1 MVGRFERRHGLT
13 SVLRM
18 LGQLPVHRLSEKPPF
33 IETILKRSIMSTSTK
48 AQLAILDDY
57 FDIASSKFAQLRSRL
72 DVTSFP
78 KTLNARQDDDRKKLI
93 DRLQRFEIIST
104 MRERT
109 AFPVEVLKALPNLKL
124 LMTTGLKNASID
136 MKACKELGITVVG
149 ATGAG
154 RSTASSKP
162 KGNSLDSTTE
172 QTWALILGLARNTV
186 RDAVAIQQGGWET
199 SPATGLKGKT
209 IGLLGLG
216 KLGTMTAKIAKF
228 GFGMHV
234 LAWSAS
240 LTQAKADEQAESCG
254 LPKGAFHLASSK
266 EELIKAAD
274 ILSIHYVLSDRSRG
288 MVGAKELAAM
298 KKDAL
303 LINTSRGP
311 LIDEDAL
318 LQCLREGRIG
328 GVGLDVFDLEP
339 LPSDSAWRTT
349 KWGEGGASKV
359 LLSPH
364 MGYVEEDVMIRWYEE
379 TAENVERYLDGQE
392 VINKIA

>member
-1 MVGRFERRHGLT
+1 
-13 SVLRM
+13 M
-18 LGQLPVHRLSEKPPF
+18 LGQLPVHRLSEKPPL
-33 IETILKRSIMSTSTK
+33 IETILKRSAMSTSAK
-48 AQLAILDDY
+48 PQLAILDDY
-57 FDIASSKFAQLRSRL
+57 FGIAPSKFTQLSSKL

-78 KTLNARQDDDRKKLI
+78 ETLNARQEDDRKKLI
-93 DRLQRFEIIST
+93 NRLQPFEIIST

-109 AFPVEVLKALPNLKL
+109 AFPVEVLEALPNLKL
-124 LMTTGLKNASID
+124 LMTTGLKNASIN
-136 MKACKELGITVVG
+136 MNACKELGITVVG

-228 GFGMHV
+228 GFGMRV

-254 LPKGAFHLASSK
+254 LPKGAFQLASSK
-266 EELIKAAD
+266 EELIRAAD

-288 MVGAKELAAM
+288 MVGAKELATM

-311 LIDEDAL
+311 LVDEDAL

-339 LPSDSAWRTT
+339 LPGDSAWRRT
-349 KWGEGGASKV
+349 KWGEGGTSKV

-364 MGYVEEDVMIRWYEE
+364 MGYVEEDVMIRWYDE
-379 TAENVERYLDGQE
+379 TVENVERYLDGQE

>member
-1 MVGRFERRHGLT
+1 
-13 SVLRM
+13 M
-18 LGQLPVHRLSEKPPF
+18 LGQLPVHRLSDKPPS
-33 IETILKRSIMSTSTK
+33 IETILKRSVMSTSSK
-48 AQLAILDDY
+48 SQLAILDDY
-57 FDIASSKFAQLRSRL
+57 FDIAPSKFAQLRSRL
-72 DVTSFP
+72 EVTSFP
-78 KTLNARQDDDRKKLI
+78 ATLNAKQDDDRKKLI
-93 DRLQRFEIIST
+93 DRLQPFEIIST

-364 MGYVEEDVMIRWYEE
+364 MGYVEEDVMIRWYDE

>member
-1 MVGRFERRHGLT
+1 
-13 SVLRM
+13 M
-18 LGQLPVHRLSEKPPF
+18 LGQLPVHRLSDKPPS
-33 IETILKRSIMSTSTK
+33 IETIFKRSVMSTSSK
-48 AQLAILDDY
+48 PQLAILDDY
-57 FDIASSKFAQLRSRL
+57 FDIAPSKFAQLRSRL
-72 DVTSFP
+72 EVTSFP
-78 KTLNARQDDDRKKLI
+78 ATLNAKQDDDRKKLI
-93 DRLQRFEIIST
+93 DRLQPFEIIST

-364 MGYVEEDVMIRWYEE
+364 MGYVEEDVMIRWYDE